1 MEIFTLGL
9 MHELQ
14 EGEKVE
20 VDEGYTGDIPIRP
33 KSDFGGKQ
41 EWKHMKG
48 KARARHEGVNRMF
61 KQFGILGQKFRC
73 VASKSVF
80 MHMHCTLCSAIVQSR
95 PSKFLDCI
103 AHCSVQQFTSQQNV
117 VLFRVHP
124 TARRYEIMLICKPNL
139 LRKVCNELFLLARKI
154 VHAYLR

>member
-1 MEIFTLGL
+1 MY
-9 MHELQ
+9 HQ
-14 EGEKVE
+14 ARKVSNE
-20 VDEGYTGDIPIRP
+20 AMSFLA
-33 KSDFGGKQ
+33 SDLDLTKK
-41 EWKHMKG
+41 W
-48 KARARHEGVNRMF
+48 
-61 KQFGILGQKFRC
+61 LRC
-73 VASKSVF
+73 VASKSIF